1 MADIVLQFDHVWK
14 KFRRGEQKHDSLR
27 DLIPSIAKGL
37 FKSRRPGELRD
48 QEFWA
53 IKDVSFQVER
63 GEALGIIGPNGAGKS
78 TTLKIL
84 SGILTPDRGA
94 ITVSGKLSALIEV
107 GAGFHPDL
115 TGREN
120 IYLNGAIL
128 GMKKK
133 EMDRK
138 LEDIVAFSEL
148 SEFLDTPVK
157 RYSSGM
163 YARLGFSVAAHVD
176 PDILL
181 VDEVLSVGDWAFQRK
196 CLEKMEDF
204 VKKGVTIIFI
214 SHNLQAVV
222 NLCPRALLLRKGSV
236 VESGPT
242 GDVVRRYLSEAVST
256 ARGDVRDRTIW
267 IESVSVVDE
276 EGKSADLFTSGDKGS
291 VIINVRSNV
300 PEDGLSVVIDFM
312 DGNNRSVFNTSSERL
327 GYGTFNV
334 SPGDSRTFRF
344 DTILHLVGGSYFL
357 KVEIK
362 KYRIERTYDALLPA
376 ATIIVRSDTGIKGT
390 ANLYP
395 TFREENSPHCNGKWS
410 SGKIDIVEI
419 P

>member
-1 MADIVLQFDHVWK
+1 MSDIVLRFDQIWK
-14 KFRRGEQKHDSLR
+14 KFRRGEQRHDSLR
-27 DLIPSIAKGL
+27 DLIPAIAKKL
-37 FKSRRPGELRD
+37 FKLRRADRLQD

-78 TTLKIL
+78 TALKLL
-84 SGILTPDRGA
+84 SGILRADRGKIS
-94 ITVSGKLSALIEV
+94 ITGRLSALIEV

-128 GMKKK
+128 GMKRK

-138 LEDIVAFSEL
+138 LDEIVAFSEL
-148 SEFLDTPVK
+148 SEFLETPVK

-196 CLEKMEDF
+196 CLEKMEAF

-236 VESGPT
+236 VEAGPT
-242 GDVVRRYLSEAVST
+242 GQVVHRYLSEETSPAPGNV
-256 ARGDVRDRTIW
+256 ADRTLW

-276 EGKSADLFTSGDKGS
+276 EGHESDIFESGEKVS
-291 VIINVRSNV
+291 VFINVRSNMH
-300 PEDGLSVVIDFM
+300 ENGLAVTLDFL
-312 DGNNRSVFNTSSERL
+312 DENHHSVFNTSSERL
-327 GYGTFNV
+327 GHGVFV
-334 SPGDSRTFRF
+334 AAPGVLRIFRY
-344 DTILHLVGGSYFL
+344 DLILHLVEGNFFL
-357 KVEIK
+357 KVEVK
-362 KYRIERTYDALLPA
+362 NYRVERTYDVLFPA
-376 ATIIVRSDTGIKGT
+376 ASIFVRSDKGIKGT

-395 TFREENSPHCNGKWS
+395 VFSEANRPPCVGDLETRQK
-410 SGKIDIVEI
+410 
-419 P
+419 

>member
-1 MADIVLQFDHVWK
+1 MADIVLQFDHIWK

-27 DLIPSIAKGL
+27 DLIPALVKRL
-37 FKSRRPGELRD
+37 YTPRRQEELRD
-48 QEFWA
+48 REFWA

-78 TTLKIL
+78 TALKLL
-84 SGILTPDRGA
+84 SGILRPDRG
-94 ITVSGKLSALIEV
+94 TMLVSGKLSALIEV

-138 LEDIVAFSEL
+138 LDDIVAFSEL

-196 CLEKMEDF
+196 CLEKMEAF

-222 NLCPRALLLRKGSV
+222 NLCPRALLLRKGSI

-242 GDVVRRYLSEAVST
+242 GEVVRRYLSEAASP

-267 IESVSVVDE
+267 IERVSVVDE
-276 EGKSADLFTSGDKGS
+276 KGKAADLFTSGDKGS
-291 VIINVRSNV
+291 VIINVRSTV
-300 PEDGLSVVIDFM
+300 PEDGLSVVINFM

-327 GYGTFNV
+327 GYGTFAV
-334 SPGDSRTFRF
+334 APGASRSFRF

-357 KVEIK
+357 KVEVK
-362 KYRIERTYDALLPA
+362 KYRVERVFDALFPA
-376 ATIIVRSDTGIKGT
+376 ASIFVRSDNGIRGT

-395 TFREENSPHCNGKWS
+395 TFREENAPLPNGKLE
-410 SGKIDIVEI
+410 VRQT
-419 P
+419 

>member
-1 MADIVLQFDHVWK
+1 MSDIVLRFDQIWK
-14 KFRRGEQKHDSLR
+14 KFRRGEQRHDSLR
-27 DLIPSIAKGL
+27 DLIPSLAKRM
-37 FKSRRPGELRD
+37 FKPSRPEGLRD

-78 TTLKIL
+78 TALKLL
-84 SGILTPDRGA
+84 SGILRPDRGR
-94 ITVSGKLSALIEV
+94 ISVSGKLSALIEV

-128 GMKKK
+128 GMKRK

-138 LEDIVAFSEL
+138 LDEIVDFSEL

-196 CLEKMEDF
+196 CLDKMEAF

-214 SHNLQAVV
+214 SHNLQAVA
-222 NLCPRALLLRKGSV
+222 NLCSRGLLLRKGSV

-242 GDVVRRYLSEAVST
+242 GQVVRRYLSEAASP

-276 EGKSADLFTSGDKGS
+276 KGKEADFLTAGDKVS

-300 PEDGLSVVIDFM
+300 PEDALSVVIDFL
-312 DGNNRSVFNTSSERL
+312 DGNNQSVFNTSSERL
-327 GYGTFNV
+327 GHGTFDV
-334 SPGDSRTFRF
+334 ASGDSRTFHF

-357 KVEIK
+357 KVEVK
-362 KYRIERTYDALLPA
+362 KYRVERTYDSLFPA
-376 ATIIVRSDTGIKGT
+376 ASIFVRSDKGIKGT

-395 TFREENSPHCNGKWS
+395 TFHEERTPFADGKPEVRQS
-410 SGKIDIVEI
+410 
-419 P
+419 

>member
-1 MADIVLQFDHVWK
+1 MPDIVLRFDQIWK

-27 DLIPSIAKGL
+27 DLIPAIARKL
-37 FKSRRPGELRD
+37 LKHQRPEELRE

-78 TTLKIL
+78 TALKLL
-84 SGILTPDRGA
+84 SGILTPDRGE
-94 ITVSGKLSALIEV
+94 ISVSGRLSALIEV

-128 GMKKK
+128 GMKRK

-138 LEDIVAFSEL
+138 LDEIVSFSEL

-196 CLEKMEDF
+196 CLEKMEAF

-222 NLCPRALLLRKGSV
+222 NLCPKALLLRKGSI
-236 VESGPT
+236 VEAGPT
-242 GDVVRRYLSEAVST
+242 GQVVRRYLSEAASP
-256 ARGDVRDRTIW
+256 ARVDVRDRTIW
-267 IESVSVVDE
+267 IDSVSVVDE
-276 EGKSADLFTSGDKGS
+276 EGKEANLFTAGEKVS
-291 VIINVRSNV
+291 VIIKVRSNV
-300 PEDGLSVVIDFM
+300 REDGLAVTLDFQ
-312 DGNNRSVFNTSSERL
+312 DGNNHSVFNTSSERL
-327 GYGTFNV
+327 GHGAFSMAPGV
-334 SPGDSRTFRF
+334 SKIFRY
-344 DTILHLVGGSYFL
+344 DTILHLVEGGFFLRVEVKNYRVDRSYDVLF
-357 KVEIK
+357 
-362 KYRIERTYDALLPA
+362 PA
-376 ATIIVRSDTGIKGT
+376 ASIFVRSEKGIKGR
-390 ANLYP
+390 P
-395 TFREENSPHCNGKWS
+395 TCTPC
-410 SGKIDIVEI
+410 SGRGRTTVTDTLEI
-419 P
+419 RQT

>member
-1 MADIVLQFDHVWK
+1 MSDVVLCFDRIWK

-27 DLIPSIAKGL
+27 DLIPAVAKKL
-37 FKSRRPGELRD
+37 FKLRRPEELRD

-78 TTLKIL
+78 TALKLL
-84 SGILTPDRGA
+84 SGILTPDRGK
-94 ITVSGKLSALIEV
+94 ISVSGRLSALIEV

-128 GMKKK
+128 GMKRK

-138 LEDIVAFSEL
+138 LDDIVAFSEL

-196 CLEKMEDF
+196 CLEKMEAF

-222 NLCPRALLLRKGSV
+222 NLCSRALLLQKGTV

-242 GDVVRRYLSEAVST
+242 GQIVRRYLSEAASPT
-256 ARGDVRDRTIW
+256 RGDVRDRTIW
-267 IESVSVVDE
+267 IECVTFVDE
-276 EGKSADLFTSGDKGS
+276 EGKEADFFTAGDKVS

-300 PEDGLSVVIDFM
+300 KEDGLAVTLDFL
-312 DGNNRSVFNTSSERL
+312 DENNRSVFNTSSERL
-327 GYGTFNV
+327 GYGVFAAA
-334 SPGDSRTFRF
+334 PGDSKFFRY
-344 DTILHLVGGSYFL
+344 DIILHLVEGSFFL
-357 KVEIK
+357 KVEVK
-362 KYRIERTYDALLPA
+362 NYRVERSFDVLFPA
-376 ATIIVRSDTGIKGT
+376 ASIFVHSDKGIKGT

-395 TFREENSPHCNGKWS
+395 VFKEEAAPLQAGNQ
-410 SGKIDIVEI
+410 ELRRT
-419 P
+419 

>member
-1 MADIVLQFDHVWK
+1 MSDIVLRFDQIWK
-14 KFRRGEQKHDSLR
+14 KFRRGEQRHDSLR
-27 DLIPSIAKGL
+27 DLIPSIAKRL
-37 FKSRRPGELRD
+37 FKLSRPEELRD

-53 IKDVSFQVER
+53 IKDVSFQIER
-63 GEALGIIGPNGAGKS
+63 GEAVGIIGPNGAGKS
-78 TTLKIL
+78 TALKLL
-84 SGILTPDRGA
+84 SGILRPDRGR
-94 ITVSGKLSALIEV
+94 ISVSGRLSALIEV

-128 GMKKK
+128 GMKRK

-138 LEDIVAFSEL
+138 LDDIVAFSEL

-196 CLEKMEDF
+196 CLEKMEAF

-214 SHNLQAVV
+214 SHNLQAVA
-222 NLCPRALLLRKGSV
+222 NLCPRALLLLKGSV

-242 GDVVRRYLSEAVST
+242 GQVVRRYLSEATSSP
-256 ARGDVRDRTIW
+256 RDDVRDRKIW
-267 IESVSVVDE
+267 IENVSVVDE
-276 EGKSADLFTSGDKGS
+276 EGMESNLFTAGDKVS
-291 VIINVRSNV
+291 VIINVHSNV
-300 PEDGLSVVIDFM
+300 PEDALSVVIDFL
-312 DGNNRSVFNTSSERL
+312 DGNNQSVFNTSSERL
-327 GYGTFNV
+327 GYGTFDV
-334 SPGDSRTFRF
+334 TPGGSRTFRF
-344 DTILHLVGGSYFL
+344 DTILHLVGGNYFL

-362 KYRIERTYDALLPA
+362 KYRIERIYDALLPA
-376 ATIIVRSDTGIKGT
+376 ASIFVRSDKGIKGV

-395 TFREENSPHCNGKWS
+395 TFREETAPLPEGKL
-410 SGKIDIVEI
+410 DVRQT
-419 P
+419 

>member
-1 MADIVLQFDHVWK
+1 MSDIVLRFDQIWK
-14 KFRRGEQKHDSLR
+14 KFRRGEQRHDSLR
-27 DLIPSIAKGL
+27 DLVPSMAKKL
-37 FKSRRPGELRD
+37 FRPRRPEDLRG

-78 TTLKIL
+78 TALKLL
-84 SGILTPDRGA
+84 SGILRPDRGR
-94 ITVSGKLSALIEV
+94 ISVSGKLSALIEV

-128 GMKKK
+128 GMKRK

-138 LEDIVAFSEL
+138 LDEIVDFSEL

-196 CLEKMEDF
+196 CLEKMEAF
-204 VKKGVTIIFI
+204 VQKGVTIIFI
-214 SHNLQAVV
+214 SHNLQAVA
-222 NLCPRALLLRKGSV
+222 NLCSRGLLLRKGSV

-242 GDVVRRYLSEAVST
+242 GQVVRRYLSEAASP

-276 EGKSADLFTSGDKGS
+276 EGKEADFLTSGDKVS
-291 VIINVRSNV
+291 VIINVRSTV
-300 PEDGLSVVIDFM
+300 PEDALSVVIDFL
-312 DGNNRSVFNTSSERL
+312 DGNNQSVFNTSSERL
-327 GYGTFNV
+327 GHGTFDV
-334 SPGDSRTFRF
+334 ASGDSRTFRF
-344 DTILHLVGGSYFL
+344 DMILHLVGGGYFL
-357 KVEIK
+357 KVEVK
-362 KYRIERTYDALLPA
+362 KYRVERIYDSLFPA
-376 ATIIVRSDTGIKGT
+376 ASIFVRSDKGMKGT

-395 TFREENSPHCNGKWS
+395 TFREESTTFADGKPEFRQS
-410 SGKIDIVEI
+410 
-419 P
+419 

>member
-1 MADIVLQFDHVWK
+1 MSDIVLRFDQIWK
-14 KFRRGEQKHDSLR
+14 KFRRGEQQHDSLR
-27 DLIPSIAKGL
+27 DLIPAIARKL
-37 FKSRRPGELRD
+37 FKLRRPEELRD
-48 QEFWA
+48 KEFWA

-78 TTLKIL
+78 TALKLL
-84 SGILTPDRGA
+84 SGILRPDRGR
-94 ITVSGKLSALIEV
+94 ISVSGRLSALIEV

-128 GMKKK
+128 GMKRK

-138 LEDIVAFSEL
+138 LDEIVAFSEL

-196 CLEKMEDF
+196 CLEKMEAF

-222 NLCPRALLLRKGSV
+222 NLCSRALLLQKGSV
-236 VESGPT
+236 VESGSA
-242 GDVVRRYLSEAVST
+242 GQIVRRYLSEAASP

-276 EGKSADLFTSGDKGS
+276 EGKGSDFFTAGDKVS
-291 VIINVRSNV
+291 VLIDVRSNV
-300 PEDGLSVVIDFM
+300 REEGLAVTLDFLDGD
-312 DGNNRSVFNTSSERL
+312 NRSVFNTSSERL
-327 GYGTFNV
+327 GHGVFAAA
-334 SPGDSRTFRF
+334 PGESKMFRF
-344 DTILHLVGGSYFL
+344 DVILHLVEGSFFL
-357 KVEIK
+357 RVEVK
-362 KYRIERTYDALLPA
+362 NYRVERSYDALFPA
-376 ATIIVRSDTGIKGT
+376 ASIFVRSDKGFKGT

-395 TFREENSPHCNGKWS
+395 VFTEENAPTRVSNL
-410 SGKIDIVEI
+410 ETRRT
-419 P
+419 

>member
-1 MADIVLQFDHVWK
+1 MSDVVLRFDRIWK

-27 DLIPSIAKGL
+27 DLIPAIAKRL
-37 FKSRRPGELRD
+37 FKLPRPEELRE

-53 IKDVSFQVER
+53 IKDVSFEVER

-78 TTLKIL
+78 TALKLL
-84 SGILTPDRGA
+84 SGILRPDRG
-94 ITVSGKLSALIEV
+94 TMLVSGKLSALIEV

-128 GMKKK
+128 GMKQK

-138 LEDIVAFSEL
+138 LDDIVAFSEL

-242 GDVVRRYLSEAVST
+242 GDVVRRYLSEAASP
-256 ARGDVRDRTIW
+256 ARGDVHDRTIW

-276 EGKSADLFTSGDKGS
+276 EGKAADLFTAGDKGS
-291 VIINVRSNV
+291 VLINVRSNV

-312 DGNNRSVFNTSSERL
+312 DGKNQRVFSTSSERL
-327 GYGTFNV
+327 GYGTFAV
-334 SPGDSRTFRF
+334 APGDSRTFRF
-344 DTILHLVGGSYFL
+344 DTTLHLVGGSYFL

-362 KYRIERTYDALLPA
+362 KYRVERIYDTLLPA
-376 ATIIVRSDTGIKGT
+376 ASIFLRSDKGIKGT

-395 TFREENSPHCNGKWS
+395 TFREENAPLSNGKQ
-410 SGKIDIVEI
+410 ELRQT
-419 P
+419 

>member
-1 MADIVLQFDHVWK
+1 MSDVVLCFDRIWK

-27 DLIPSIAKGL
+27 DLIPAVAKKL
-37 FKSRRPGELRD
+37 FKLRRPEELRD

-78 TTLKIL
+78 TALKLL
-84 SGILTPDRGA
+84 SGILTPDRGK
-94 ITVSGKLSALIEV
+94 ISVSGRLSALIEV

-128 GMKKK
+128 GMKRK

-138 LEDIVAFSEL
+138 LDDIVAFSEL

-196 CLEKMEDF
+196 CLEKMEAF

-222 NLCPRALLLRKGSV
+222 NLCSRALLLQKGTV

-242 GDVVRRYLSEAVST
+242 GQIVRRYLSEAASPT
-256 ARGDVRDRTIW
+256 RGDVRDRTIW
-267 IESVSVVDE
+267 IECITIVDE
-276 EGKSADLFTSGDKGS
+276 EGKEADFFTAGDKVS

-300 PEDGLSVVIDFM
+300 KEDGLAVTLDFL
-312 DGNNRSVFNTSSERL
+312 DENNRSVFNTSSERL
-327 GYGTFNV
+327 GYGVFAAA
-334 SPGDSRTFRF
+334 PGDSKFFRY
-344 DTILHLVGGSYFL
+344 DIILHLVEGSFFL
-357 KVEIK
+357 KVEVK
-362 KYRIERTYDALLPA
+362 NYRVERSFDVLFPA
-376 ATIIVRSDTGIKGT
+376 ASIFVHSDKGIKGT

-395 TFREENSPHCNGKWS
+395 VFKEEAAPLQAGNQ
-410 SGKIDIVEI
+410 ELRRT
-419 P
+419 

>member
-1 MADIVLQFDHVWK
+1 MSDIVLRFDQIWK
-14 KFRRGEQKHDSLR
+14 KFRRGEQQYDSLR
-27 DLIPSIAKGL
+27 DLIPAIAKRL
-37 FKSRRPGELRD
+37 FKLRRPEELRD
-48 QEFWA
+48 REFWA

-63 GEALGIIGPNGAGKS
+63 GEALGVIGPNGAGKS
-78 TTLKIL
+78 TALKLL
-84 SGILTPDRGA
+84 SGILRPDRGR
-94 ITVSGKLSALIEV
+94 ISVSGRLSALIEV

-128 GMKKK
+128 GMKRK

-138 LEDIVAFSEL
+138 LDEIVAFSEL

-176 PDILL
+176 PDVLL

-214 SHNLQAVV
+214 SHNLQAIV
-222 NLCPRALLLRKGSV
+222 NLCPKALMLRKGSIV
-236 VESGPT
+236 TAGPSGQ
-242 GDVVRRYLSEAVST
+242 VVRRYLTEAASQAPV
-256 ARGDVRDRTIW
+256 DVAARTIW

-276 EGKSADLFTSGDKGS
+276 EGKEANLFTAGDKVS
-291 VIINVRSNV
+291 VMINVRSNER
-300 PEDGLSVVIDFM
+300 EDALAVTLDFL
-312 DGNNRSVFNTSSERL
+312 DGENYSVFNTSSERL
-327 GYGTFNV
+327 GHGVFAV
-334 SPGDSRTFRF
+334 APGESKIFRY
-344 DTILHLVGGSYFL
+344 DVILHLVEGNFFL
-357 KVEIK
+357 KVEVK
-362 KYRIERTYDALLPA
+362 NYRVERSYDVLFPA
-376 ATIIVRSDTGIKGT
+376 ASIFVRSDKGIKGT

-395 TFREENSPHCNGKWS
+395 VFREENAPLVAGKL
-410 SGKIDIVEI
+410 EI
-419 P
+419 RRT

>member
-1 MADIVLQFDHVWK
+1 MSDVVLCFDRIWK

-27 DLIPSIAKGL
+27 DLIPAVAKKL
-37 FKSRRPGELRD
+37 FKLRRPEELRD

-78 TTLKIL
+78 TALKLL
-84 SGILTPDRGA
+84 SGILTPDRGK
-94 ITVSGKLSALIEV
+94 ISVSGRLSALIEV

-128 GMKKK
+128 GMKRK

-138 LEDIVAFSEL
+138 LDDIVAFSEL

-222 NLCPRALLLRKGSV
+222 NLCSRALLLQKGTV

-242 GDVVRRYLSEAVST
+242 GQIVRRYLSEAASPT
-256 ARGDVRDRTIW
+256 RGDVRDRTIW
-267 IESVSVVDE
+267 IECVTVMDE
-276 EGKSADLFTSGDKGS
+276 EGKEADFFTAGDKVS

-300 PEDGLSVVIDFM
+300 KEDGLAVTLDFL
-312 DGNNRSVFNTSSERL
+312 DENNRSVFNTSSERL
-327 GYGTFNV
+327 GYGVFAAA
-334 SPGDSRTFRF
+334 PGDSKFFRY
-344 DTILHLVGGSYFL
+344 DIILHLVEGSFFL
-357 KVEIK
+357 KVEVK
-362 KYRIERTYDALLPA
+362 NYRVERSFDVLFPA
-376 ATIIVRSDTGIKGT
+376 ASIFVHSDKGIKGT

-395 TFREENSPHCNGKWS
+395 VFKEEAAPLQAGNQ
-410 SGKIDIVEI
+410 ELRRT
-419 P
+419 

>member
-1 MADIVLQFDHVWK
+1 MSDIVLRFDQIWK
-14 KFRRGEQKHDSLR
+14 KFRRGEQRHDSLR
-27 DLIPSIAKGL
+27 DLIPSIARNL
-37 FKSRRPGELRD
+37 FKARRPVALRE

-78 TTLKIL
+78 TALKLL
-84 SGILTPDRGA
+84 SGILTPDRGK
-94 ITVSGKLSALIEV
+94 ISVSGRLSALIEV

-128 GMKKK
+128 GMKRK

-138 LEDIVAFSEL
+138 LDEIVAFSEL

-196 CLEKMEDF
+196 CLEKMEAF

-214 SHNLQAVV
+214 SHNLQAVA
-222 NLCPRALLLRKGSV
+222 NLCSRALLLRKGSV
-236 VESGPT
+236 VESGPP
-242 GDVVRRYLSEAVST
+242 GQVIRRYLSEAVSS

-267 IESVSVVDE
+267 IESVSIVDE
-276 EGKSADLFTSGDKGS
+276 AGKEADIFIAGDKVS
-291 VIINVRSNV
+291 VIIDVRSNV
-300 PEDGLSVVIDFM
+300 REDALAVTLDFVNG
-312 DGNNRSVFNTSSERL
+312 DNLSVFNTSSERL
-327 GYGTFNV
+327 GHGVFAVTPGASKIFRYGI
-334 SPGDSRTFRF
+334 S
-344 DTILHLVGGSYFL
+344 LHLVEGSFFL
-357 KVEIK
+357 RVEVK
-362 KYRIERTYDALLPA
+362 NYRVERSYDLLFPA
-376 ATIIVRSDTGIKGT
+376 ASIFVRSEKGIKGT

-395 TFREENSPHCNGKWS
+395 VFREE
-410 SGKIDIVEI
+410 DAQRATDTLEI
-419 P
+419 RQT

>member
-1 MADIVLQFDHVWK
+1 MSDVVLCFDRIWK

-27 DLIPSIAKGL
+27 DLIPAVAKKL
-37 FKSRRPGELRD
+37 FKLRRPEELRD

-78 TTLKIL
+78 TALKLL
-84 SGILTPDRGA
+84 SGILTPDRGK
-94 ITVSGKLSALIEV
+94 ISVSGRLSALIEV

-128 GMKKK
+128 GMKRK

-138 LEDIVAFSEL
+138 LDDIVAFSEL

-196 CLEKMEDF
+196 CLEKMEAF

-222 NLCPRALLLRKGSV
+222 NLCSRALLLQKGTV

-242 GDVVRRYLSEAVST
+242 GQIVRRYLSEAASPT
-256 ARGDVRDRTIW
+256 RGDVRDRTIW
-267 IESVSVVDE
+267 IECVTVVDE
-276 EGKSADLFTSGDKGS
+276 EGKEADFFTAGDKVS

-300 PEDGLSVVIDFM
+300 KEDGLAVTLDFL
-312 DGNNRSVFNTSSERL
+312 DENNRSVFNTSSERL
-327 GYGTFNV
+327 GYGVFTAA
-334 SPGDSRTFRF
+334 PGESKFFRY
-344 DTILHLVGGSYFL
+344 DIILHLVEGSFFL
-357 KVEIK
+357 KVEVK
-362 KYRIERTYDALLPA
+362 NYRVERSFDVLFPA
-376 ATIIVRSDTGIKGT
+376 ASIFVHSDKGIKGT

-395 TFREENSPHCNGKWS
+395 VFKEEAAPLQAGNQ
-410 SGKIDIVEI
+410 ELRRT
-419 P
+419 